1 VQKETF
7 LFNTKLALRQ
17 QSREI
22 EKLEK
27 LISVDDQLIA
37 IRTDVKKVS
46 KVQLDN
52 GVITANDFL
61 KELNAEDQA
70 VQAKILH
77 EIQLLMM
84 EYNYKLTTGE

>member
-1 VQKETF
+1 
-7 LFNTKLALRQ
+7 
-17 QSREI
+17 
-22 EKLEK
+22 
-27 LISVDDQLIA
+27 LIA